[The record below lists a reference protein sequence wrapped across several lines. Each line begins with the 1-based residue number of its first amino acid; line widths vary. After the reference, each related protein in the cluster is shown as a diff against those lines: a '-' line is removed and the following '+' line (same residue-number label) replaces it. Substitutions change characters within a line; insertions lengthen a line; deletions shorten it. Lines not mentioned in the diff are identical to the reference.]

1 MAAALVF
8 GCLLCGCIPAVPEQ
22 FPPRAAAPL
31 VRAVLLTLLAFVCF
45 DLMAVLVRMLLARY
59 AASELSTY
67 RNIFGIFPSLL
78 FLLYTR
84 ELRLD
89 LRKLVIPQWRLAFAR
104 GGVVALAQLFFYA
117 ALGHMELATVSALGQ
132 TSSLFVVLLSIVFLG
147 ERVGPWRWF
156 ALGLG
161 FLGAMW
167 ILRPGSDAFSAYA
180 VMPVFAALCYA
191 VSMITSR
198 KFGPDVSS
206 ALLYLYSSIGAA
218 VGAFVLALVFGD
230 FTAITSVADL
240 GLILAMATV
249 GGCGVLLLTL
259 SFRMAPPSALAPFSY
274 FGIISSFLMGWVF
287 FGELPLDKLLPG
299 VLFIFAAGAIILW
312 RENRRA

>member
-1 MAAALVF
+1 M
-8 GCLLCGCIPAVPEQ
+8 
-22 FPPRAAAPL
+22 
-31 VRAVLLTLLAFVCF
+31 TLLAFVCF
-45 DLMAVLVRMLLARY
+45 DLMSVMVRILLTRY
-59 AASELSTY
+59 TASELSTY
-67 RNIFGIFPSLL
+67 RNIFGIFPSLF

-84 ELRLD
+84 ELQLD
-89 LRKLVIPQWRLAFAR
+89 LRKLIIPQWRLALMR
-104 GGVVALAQLFFYA
+104 GVVVALAQLFFYA
-117 ALGHMELATVSALGQ
+117 ALGHLELATVSALGQ

-167 ILRPGSDAFSAYA
+167 ILNPGSDAFSIYA
-180 VMPVFAALCYA
+180 IMPVLAAFCYA
-191 VSMITSR
+191 ISMITSR

-218 VGAFVLALVFGD
+218 AGAFLIALLFGD
-230 FTAITSVADL
+230 FTPIKSAADL
-240 GLILAMATV
+240 GLILTMATI

-259 SFRMAPPSALAPFSY
+259 SFRMADPSALAPFSY
-274 FGIISSFLMGWVF
+274 FGIISSFMMGWVF